1 MRSHDT
7 AAGAAAARWAAA
19 FFEDENV
26 EEIAYAPGPGA
37 MLAACIQQTRL
48 RRAQQRKAKQ
58 QAVALHTEL
67 PKRSV
72 NAKNGVSTA
81 SIDDFMTTGGSYW
94 PGPGTNA
101 VLAAATSSR
110 VVDDLNGTNDGLAA
124 PNALPRL

>member
-1 MRSHDT
+1 MRQ
-7 AAGAAAARWAAA
+7 ARARCWQPA
-19 FFEDENV
+19 FN
-26 EEIAYAPGPGA
+26 
-37 MLAACIQQTRL
+37 
-48 RRAQQRKAKQ
+48 KQ
-58 QAVALHTEL
+58 GCDGRNREKQNKQAVALHTEL